1 MKKLIAIA
9 TFALP
14 LVLAPMAY
22 AQTTTSPSAGSSGN
36 VTPPPVE
43 GANRSADG
51 DATKMNRSPVA
62 PASGTTGTTATP
74 GDAGDATQ
82 AISGWSVKDKII
94 GTAVYNENDDKI
106 GDISDV
112 VLASDGKAVYYVIGA
127 GGFLGV
133 GTHDVAIPF
142 EKVNQTGERMV
153 LQGYTKDQLKALP
166 QVKVDK

>member
-14 LVLAPMAY
+14 LALAPMVY
-22 AQTTTSPSAGSSGN
+22 AQTTTSPSTGSSGT
-36 VTPPPVE
+36 VAPPVE
-43 GANRSADG
+43 GANRAADG
-51 DATKMNRSPVA
+51 DSTNMNRSPIA
-62 PASGTTGTTATP
+62 PANGVGGVTATP
-74 GDAGDATQ
+74 GEAGDATQ

-112 VLASDGKAVYYVIGA
+112 VLAPDGKAVYYVIGA

-142 EKVNQTGERMV
+142 DKVNQTGERMI